1 VPHVVVARR
10 DAVGPRGAI
19 WCASS
24 ESFAVIPAANDRA
37 LRLSL
42 GGWIRYTLGS
52 SDPGSKGKTSVVET
66 LRHDIVIVGGGA
78 AGLRAA
84 IAAVEADPDVSV
96 ALVSKV
102 YPMRSHTVSAE
113 GGAAA
118 IARDDDSLE
127 MHGYDTVKGSDFL
140 GDQDVIEYFVEQAPK
155 ELTLLEHWGCPWS
168 RNEDG
173 SVATRAFGGMT
184 TKRTWYAADK
194 VGFHMLHALFQHS
207 LRFDRIERFDE
218 QFATK
223 LIVEDGAVRGVTT
236 LDVRRGVVRCH
247 LARAVILCT
256 GGAGKIFP
264 FTTNGNIKTGDGM
277 ALAYRAGVPLKD
289 MEFVQYHPTG
299 LPGTG
304 ILITEATRGE
314 GGYVTNSEGERFLV
328 TRDYGVGTKAELGP
342 RDMISRAIVQEIEAG
357 RGVEGPYGAHV
368 NLDLTHLGEE
378 KIDKRLPMVRELAKI
393 YAGVDPV
400 HQPIPIRPVVH
411 YMMGGVDTDIDGAT
425 VLPGLYAA
433 GEVASVSLNGA
444 NRLGSNSLTECLVF
458 GARSAECAVKFARGS
473 GEGDQTALRRHGEE
487 EQVRIDALRGRKSG
501 GEKLSQLREAL
512 NRAMEQGCGVYR
524 EGPSMDQACRDIA
537 QLRARAAELSLED
550 SSKVFN
556 TELVAALELDAMLDV
571 AEAVANSA
579 AKRDESRGAH
589 TRKDFPTRDDQG
601 FLHHSLCTF
610 DPAGPR
616 IDKKPVT
623 LGHWEPEERK
633 Y

>member
-1 VPHVVVARR
+1 VV
-10 DAVGPRGAI
+10 D
-19 WCASS
+19 
-24 ESFAVIPAANDRA
+24 
-37 LRLSL
+37 
-42 GGWIRYTLGS
+42 
-52 SDPGSKGKTSVVET
+52 T

-140 GDQDVIEYFVEQAPK
+140 ADQDVIQYFVEQAPK
-155 ELTLLEHWGCPWS
+155 ELTRLEHWGCPWS

-194 VGFHMLHALFQHS
+194 VGFHMLHCLFQHS
-207 LRFDRIERFDE
+207 LRFDRIVRYDE
-218 QFATK
+218 HFVTK
-223 LIVEDGAVRGVTT
+223 LLIDDGQVRGVSALDVRTGAVRAVLG
-236 LDVRRGVVRCH
+236 
-247 LARAVILCT
+247 RAVILCT

-277 ALAYRAGVPLKD
+277 ALAYRAGAPLKD

-314 GGYVTNSEGERFLV
+314 GGHVKNADGERFLV

-357 RGVEGPYGAHV
+357 RGFKGGYGEYVH
-368 NLDLTHLGEE
+368 LDLTHLGED
-378 KIDKRLPMVRELAKI
+378 KIDSRLPMVRELCKI
-393 YAGVDPV
+393 YAGIDPV
-400 HQPIPIRPVVH
+400 YEPIPIRPVVH
-411 YMMGGVDTDIDGAT
+411 YMMGGVDVDIDGAT
-425 VLPGLYAA
+425 TTGGLYAA
-433 GEVASVSLNGA
+433 GETACVSLNGA

-458 GARSAECAVKFARGS
+458 GARSGIAAVSFAKGASEGS
-473 GEGDQTALRRHGEE
+473 EDRARAQADE
-487 EQVRIDALRGRKSG
+487 EQARIDALRGRDKG
-501 GEKLSQLREAL
+501 GEKISRIRGEMQKT
-512 NRAMEQGCGVYR
+512 MENGCGVYR
-524 EGPSMDQACRDIA
+524 EEASMQQTVREMG
-537 QLRARAAELSLED
+537 QLRGRTSDLHLED
-550 SSKVFN
+550 KSKVFN
-556 TELVAALELDAMLDV
+556 TEIVAALELQNMVEV
-571 AEAVANSA
+571 AETVAVSA
-579 AKRDESRGAH
+579 AARNESRGAH
-589 TRKDFPTRDDQG
+589 TRRDSPTRDDQN
-601 FLHHSLCTF
+601 FLYHTLCYF

-616 IDKKPVT
+616 LDKKTVT
-623 LGHWEPEERK
+623 LGKWEPEERK